1 LRAGRAELRK
11 ALAVLGGVALL
22 LAVLL
27 PVQLEVSEEAD
38 ALHAGGLVAAGER
51 LLHGGKDDVVV
62 ELVAQVLAQALAL
75 GLGQLLDDAGTA
87 GLAALGAEGAH
98 IGAATVSGEKAVSS
112 GHGPARLTGSRGAAA
127 GRPAW
132 PLATALHA

>member
-1 LRAGRAELRK
+1 LMGAACVLGEQLRK

-87 GLAALGAEGAH
+87 GLAADRQQFRAPRGRSRAQSETLG
-98 IGAATVSGEKAVSS
+98 T
-112 GHGPARLTGSRGAAA
+112 
-127 GRPAW
+127 
-132 PLATALHA
+132 